1 MLVFLL
7 LQDRSLQILISY
19 KAQSVHPAHVGWLV
33 NLHDLMEKYFRYRYY
48 RVQFLSLMQM
58 GLSHGRFL
66 PEVPLSQPLCYV
78 LSPPGNEVAV
88 ELHLHVYRALS
99 K

>member
-1 MLVFLL
+1 MLVLLL

-66 PEVPLSQPLCYV
+66 PEVPLSQPRLLCT
-78 LSPPGNEVAV
+78 LSSWE
-88 ELHLHVYRALS
+88 RS
-99 K
+99 CC